1 MGSAPGSKRDADGF
15 FLCRE
20 RWILYRVDM
29 NLGSLLS
36 FSWRMLRRDG
46 RGGELRLLAAA
57 LVIAVAA
64 LTAVGFFTDR
74 VRQALE
80 RQSHQLLGADLLLV
94 ADHPWPAAFADEV
107 RARGLQVV
115 ETQTFPSMVSRGR
128 GADMRSQL
136 AEVKAVGTG
145 YPLRGSLR
153 VAPALNAPD
162 APADGIPAR
171 GTLWVDERLASTL
184 AARVGDQIA
193 VGQSSLRVAAVL
205 TLEPDRGINF
215 FSVAPRLLMNLD
227 DLPATGLLQVGSRVG
242 YRLLLAG
249 DAALVKRYQ
258 REIEARLVRGQRLED
273 PQNGRPEI
281 RIALDRAQKFLGLS
295 ALLTVVLAAVAV
307 ALAARRYVQRHLD
320 PCAVMRCLGATQGL
334 LLRLYLG
341 QFAVLGLLAAGV
353 GCAIGYLA
361 HFALHAWLAQLLATP
376 LPPPGLLPVVQ
387 GVAVGMLL
395 LFGFA
400 VPPLLQL
407 KKVPTLRVLR
417 GELGNPQA
425 ALLGGYLI
433 GFLVLTGL
441 MFWVAGEIALGAY
454 VVAGFSAA
462 LLVFSLI
469 ARLVIRLA
477 AAARG
482 GAGTAGGI
490 GWRYGLAS
498 LERRASASVVQIVAL
513 ALGFMAL
520 ILLTV
525 TRGDLLDAWQRA
537 VPPDAPNRFV
547 VNIQPEQVAPVRAAL
562 AARGLLPELAPMI
575 RGRLTTINGAPV
587 SAADYRDDRA
597 QRLIEREFNLSMRAD
612 LPAGNHLSDGRWF
625 SAADLEGRDEA
636 AASVEDGL
644 ARTLGLSVGDR
655 IDFDIAGET
664 VSMRIVGLRKVDW
677 DTMRVNF
684 FVLTAPAVL
693 QGYPASWITSFH
705 LPAEKADLVNPL
717 LAEFPN
723 LTVIDVAAILRQLKS
738 IMDQVAQ
745 AVQFIFLFTLAAG
758 VVVLYAALA
767 SAAQERRYELAVMRA
782 LGARREQL
790 RRALLA
796 EFAAIGAL
804 SGLIAALGAIAIGQF
819 LAREA
824 FQFEVAIN
832 FWLPLA
838 AVVGGAVLVTGAGW
852 FAASRLLQSAPLET
866 LRAGSA

>member
-1 MGSAPGSKRDADGF
+1 MKLR
-15 FLCRE
+15 
-20 RWILYRVDM
+20 
-29 NLGSLLS
+29 SLFS
-36 FSWRMLRRDG
+36 FSWRMLRRDA

-57 LVIAVAA
+57 LVVAVAA

-80 RQSHQLLGADLLLV
+80 RESHQLLGADLLLV
-94 ADHPWPAAFADEV
+94 ADQPWPATFADEA
-107 RARGLQVV
+107 RAGGLQVA
-115 ETQTFPSMVSRGR
+115 ETRTFPSMVSHGD
-128 GADMRSQL
+128 AAAMRLQL
-136 AEVKAVGTG
+136 AEVKAVSAA

-153 VAPALNAPD
+153 VAPALNVPD
-162 APADGIPAR
+162 AAADGIPAS
-171 GTLWVDERLASTL
+171 GEIWIDERLASAL
-184 AARVGDQIA
+184 AARVGDQLS

-215 FSVAPRLLMNLD
+215 FSVAPRLLMNLA

-242 YRLLLAG
+242 YRLLVAG

-258 REIEARLVRGQRLED
+258 LDIETRLQRGQRIED
-273 PQNGRPEI
+273 AQNGRPEI
-281 RIALDRAQKFLGLS
+281 RTALDRAQKFLGLS

-320 PCAVMRCLGATQGL
+320 PCAVMRCLGATQRL
-334 LLRLYLG
+334 LLQLYLG
-341 QFAVLGLLAAGV
+341 QFAVLGLLAAAV
-353 GCAIGYLA
+353 GCGIGYLA

-376 LPPPGLLPVVQ
+376 LPPPGGLPVVQ
-387 GVAVGMLL
+387 GVAVGLLL

-407 KKVPTLRVLR
+407 KKVSTLRVLR
-417 GELGNPQA
+417 GELGSPQA
-425 ALLGGYLI
+425 GLLGGYLL
-433 GFLVLTGL
+433 GFVALAAL
-441 MFWVAGEIALGAY
+441 MFWVAGEVALGAY
-454 VVAGFSAA
+454 VVGAFTVA
-462 LLVFSLI
+462 LAVFSLL
-469 ARLVIRLA
+469 ARLAIRLA

-482 GAGTAGGI
+482 GAGRSGGI

-520 ILLTV
+520 MLLTV
-525 TRGDLLDAWQRA
+525 IRGDLLEAWQKA

-547 VNIQPEQVAPVRAAL
+547 VNIQPEQVAPVRAVL
-562 AARGLLPELAPMI
+562 AAGALFPELAPMI
-575 RGRLTTINGAPV
+575 RGRLTRINGAKV
-587 SAADYRDDRA
+587 SAADYSDDRA

-612 LPAGNHLSDGRWF
+612 LPEGNSVSGGRWF
-625 SAADLEGRDEA
+625 SAADLAAAGQMKAGANDEA
-636 AASVEDGL
+636 AASVEEGL
-644 ARTLGLSVGDR
+644 ARTLRLAVGDR
-655 IDFDIAGET
+655 IDFEVAGET
-664 VSMRIVGLRKVDW
+664 LAMRVVGLRHVDW

-684 FVLTAPAVL
+684 FVLTPPAAL

-705 LPAEKADLVNPL
+705 LPTEKAELINQL
-717 LAEFPN
+717 LADFPN
-723 LTVIDVAAILRQLKS
+723 LTVIDVAAILRQLTS
-738 IMDQVAQ
+738 IMNQVAQ

-758 VVVLYAALA
+758 VIVLYAALA

-796 EFAAIGAL
+796 EFAAVGAL

-824 FQFEVAIN
+824 FHFAVAIN

-838 AVVGGAVLVTGAGW
+838 AVLCCATLVTAAGW
-852 FAASRLLQSAPLET
+852 FAASRLLLTAPLET

>member
-1 MGSAPGSKRDADGF
+1 MK
-15 FLCRE
+15 
-20 RWILYRVDM
+20 
-29 NLGSLLS
+29 LGSLLS
-36 FSWRMLRRDG
+36 FSWRMLRRDA

-57 LVIAVAA
+57 LVVAVAA

-80 RQSHQLLGADLLLV
+80 RESHQLLGADLLLI
-94 ADHPWPAAFADEV
+94 ADHPWPASFADEA
-107 RARGLQVV
+107 RARGLAVV
-115 ETQTFPSMVSRGR
+115 ETRTFPSMVSRGD

-136 AEVKAVGTG
+136 AEVKAVSAG

-153 VAPALNAPD
+153 VAPALNVPD
-162 APADGIPAR
+162 AAADGVPGSGEI
-171 GTLWVDERLASTL
+171 WIDERLASAL
-184 AARVGDQIA
+184 AARVGDRIA
-193 VGQSSLRVAAVL
+193 VGKSSLRVAAVL

-215 FSVAPRLLMNLD
+215 FSVAPRLLMSLD
-227 DLPATGLLQVGSRVG
+227 DLPATGLLQIGSRVG

-258 REIEARLVRGQRLED
+258 RDIETRLARGQRIED

-281 RIALDRAQKFLGLS
+281 RTALDRAQKFLGLS

-320 PCAVMRCLGATQGL
+320 PCAVMRCLGATQAL

-341 QFAVLGLLAAGV
+341 QFAVLGLLAAGL
-353 GCAIGYLA
+353 GCGIGYLA

-376 LPPPGLLPVVQ
+376 LPPPGMLPLLQ
-387 GVAVGMLL
+387 GVAVGLLL

-407 KKVPTLRVLR
+407 KKVSTLRVLR
-417 GELGNPQA
+417 GELGSPQA
-425 ALLGGYLI
+425 GLLGGYLL
-433 GFLVLTGL
+433 GFVALAGL
-441 MFWVAGEIALGAY
+441 MFWVAGEVALGAY
-454 VVAGFSAA
+454 VVGAFTAA
-462 LLVFSLI
+462 VLVFSLI
-469 ARLVIRLA
+469 ARLAIRLA

-482 GAGTAGGI
+482 AAGSAGGI

-520 ILLTV
+520 MLLTV

-537 VPPDAPNRFV
+537 IPPDAPNRFV
-547 VNIQPEQVAPVRAAL
+547 VNIQPEQVAPVRALL
-562 AARGLLPELAPMI
+562 AARGLSPELAPMV
-575 RGRLTTINGAPV
+575 RGRLTAINGAKV
-587 SAADYRDDRA
+587 SAADYSDDRA

-612 LPAGNHLSDGRWF
+612 LPEGNSLSAGRWF
-625 SAADLEGRDEA
+625 SAADLGARGEA
-636 AASVEDGL
+636 VASVEGGL
-644 ARTLGLSVGDR
+644 ARTLDLSVGDR
-655 IDFDIAGET
+655 VDFEVAGET
-664 VSMRIVGLRKVDW
+664 VGVRVVGLRKVDW

-684 FVLTAPAVL
+684 FVLTPPAVL

-705 LPAEKADLVNPL
+705 LPAEKADLVNQL

-758 VVVLYAALA
+758 FIVLYAALA

-796 EFAAIGAL
+796 EFAAIGGL
-804 SGLIAALGAIAIGQF
+804 SGLIASLGAIAIGQF

-838 AVVGGAVLVTGAGW
+838 ALFCGAALVTGAGW
-852 FAASRLLQSAPLET
+852 FAASRLLQTAPLET